1 MHFYFGHEGR
11 PLNVSCFS
19 KYLQKVTQLTDVPGV
34 SPPVFRPW
42 CFVPGVSSLVFAVA
56 SKKPKKYCCK
66 CLFLKV

>member
-34 SPPVFRPW
+34 SRPVFRPW
-42 CFVPGVSSLVFAVA
+42 CFVLGIRGGFKKAKKNIVA
-56 SKKPKKYCCK
+56 SV
-66 CLFLKV
+66 FF